1 MRTSRG
7 HILHPATRRHERI
20 LKDRKLPGPAE
31 GRVEAPEIIDPLAG
45 QDLLAV
51 AAGAKTTAV
60 SEYLAEGTG
69 QPQLMLREG
78 SWKYVCCPGDPELL
92 FDLDSDPDEL
102 RNRAEDP
109 SAAARLAAFRAW
121 AAEHW
126 DVEAVRAAVLASQ
139 KRRRVL
145 SGALRLGRYQG
156 WDWQPPRD
164 AQNEYTRSHLELTE
178 FNKTSRWPRPIDF
191 EPRWK

>member
-1 MRTSRG
+1 
-7 HILHPATRRHERI
+7 
-20 LKDRKLPGPAE
+20 
-31 GRVEAPEIIDPLAG
+31 
-45 QDLLAV
+45 
-51 AAGAKTTAV
+51 
-60 SEYLAEGTG
+60 
-69 QPQLMLREG
+69 MLREG

-139 KRRRVL
+139 SAAGCSPARYVSAATRAGTGSRPATPKTNTPAATL
-145 SGALRLGRYQG
+145 S
-156 WDWQPPRD
+156 
-164 AQNEYTRSHLELTE
+164 
-178 FNKTSRWPRPIDF
+178 
-191 EPRWK
+191 